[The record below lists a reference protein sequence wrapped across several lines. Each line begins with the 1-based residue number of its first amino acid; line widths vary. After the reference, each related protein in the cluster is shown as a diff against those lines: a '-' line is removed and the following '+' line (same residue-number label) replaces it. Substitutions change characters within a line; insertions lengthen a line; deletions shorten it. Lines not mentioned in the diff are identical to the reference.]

1 MTDKV
6 PIDAFAY
13 EVLHG
18 AHLTE
23 ELFAAV
29 AASATNVLRE
39 RYPKLGRA
47 IAQTESALADLYQIA
62 GEVWHEEAKRAEHA
76 S

>member
-1 MTDKV
+1 MNH

-18 AHLTE
+18 AHLCE

-29 AASATNVLRE
+29 AASATDVLKA
-39 RYPKLGRA
+39 RYPQLANSIGRA
-47 IAQTESALADLYQIA
+47 ESALTDLYQIA
-62 GEVWHEEAKRAEHA
+62 GEVWHAEAKRAKA
-76 S
+76 GKP